1 MFHEDEHIVR
11 ERGLSC
17 NGGHQKRGRIMLLK
31 KLFFS
36 SKNDDKYSKIEQ
48 KLQLLELEIQK
59 LHLLEEKWEQHK
71 EENIQPP
78 VVIEKVH
85 VDKIV
90 FDKFE
95 LNNNFGQLGIK
106 ELKGKLNIG
115 ATYGSDFI
123 RPEVDKRTSEKTEK
137 GKMENKSQGIP
148 PEEGPKINIKP
159 KNENVN

>member
-1 MFHEDEHIVR
+1 
-11 ERGLSC
+11 
-17 NGGHQKRGRIMLLK
+17 MLLK

-36 SKNDDKYSKIEQ
+36 SKKDDKYCKIEQ
-48 KLQLLELEIQK
+48 KLRLLELEIQK
-59 LHLLEEKWEQHK
+59 LHLLEKKWEQHK

-106 ELKGKLNIG
+106 ELKGRLNIG

-123 RPEVDKRTSEKTEK
+123 RPEVEKGTDQKKEKVRAEDKRQETSPKD
-137 GKMENKSQGIP
+137 
-148 PEEGPKINIKP
+148 GPKINIKP
-159 KNENVN
+159 KSENAN